1 LNQFQTRLARDDD
14 QTEWDTYVRS
24 HENAG
29 PYHLFAWKRAVE
41 HAYGHTCFYII
52 SEYENGKV
60 VGILPLVLVKPPL
73 LPGTIVSLPF
83 CDYGGVL
90 STETAAMEAMYNHA
104 MQIAEVAG
112 ARMDIRCRRTE
123 PVLTDTH
130 GLVEISHKVRMILD
144 LPENSELLWN
154 SFKSKLR
161 SQIRKPQ
168 KDGLTFTLG
177 SIELLHDFYAV
188 FRLNMR
194 NLGSPVHARNWIE
207 SVIRFFHEDAHVG
220 VVYWGGTAVA
230 AGIILAC
237 RDTISI
243 PWASALSEY
252 SRSSPNMLLYWG
264 FLSYACNNGFRRFDF
279 GRSTPDEGT
288 YRFKEQWGARPV
300 PLYWYGAGN
309 AGLKVSTPG
318 GGSIRKN
325 VEAIW
330 SRLPQGL
337 VDRMGPILRKY
348 ITL

>member
-1 LNQFQTRLARDDD
+1 V
-14 QTEWDTYVRS
+14 WDTYARS
-24 HENAG
+24 DENAG

-41 HAYGHTCFYII
+41 HAYRHTCFYII
-52 SEYENGKV
+52 CENEHGEV
-60 VGILPLVLVKPPL
+60 AGILPLVLVKPPL

-83 CDYGGVL
+83 CDYGGAL
-90 STETAAMEAMYNHA
+90 STETAAREAMYSHA
-104 MQIAEVAG
+104 MQIAEVNG
-112 ARMDIRCRRTE
+112 AKIDIRCRCPE
-123 PVLTDTH
+123 SVLRNAY
-130 GLVEISHKVRMILD
+130 GLKEVSYKVRMILD
-144 LPENSELLWN
+144 LPGKSGTLWN

-168 KDGLTFTLG
+168 KDGFAFMLG
-177 SIELLHDFYAV
+177 SIELLQDFYTV

-194 NLGSPVHARNWIE
+194 NLGSPVHAQNWIE
-207 SVIRFFHEDAHVG
+207 SVIWFFQKDAHVG
-220 VVYWGGTAVA
+220 VVYNGDTAVA

-264 FLSYACNNGFRRFDF
+264 FLSHACDSGFKRFDF

-300 PLYWYGAGN
+300 PLYWYGGVDV
-309 AGLKVSTPG
+309 GLKVSSPG
-318 GGSIRKN
+318 DGRVRKN

-337 VDRMGPILRKY
+337 VDRMGPVLRKY